1 MGLSPW
7 PVRAVSPNVPV
18 LGYDVRAVDGVGAEM
33 ASDVSDAGAKLEC

>member
-7 PVRAVSPNVPV
+7 PVRADSPNVPV

-33 ASDVSDAGAKLEC
+33 AADVSDAGAKLEC